1 MDQLERL
8 KGVWQ
13 NQAEPSIKYTKSD
26 IFDMIQK
33 KSSSVVKWIL
43 IISIIEFI
51 LPNIIV
57 LFTDNSASK
66 KIYDTYNLNGVMFNY
81 TIIYVVII
89 IGFIYY
95 FYKNYKNISAD
106 NSVKDLL
113 YSIILTRKTV
123 KYYINTNLTLAA
135 IIGLHV
141 FYKVFSSAAFIDK
154 LPENTDMITVWAT
167 AISIFAIV
175 LFLFW
180 CFYKI
185 VYGFLLRKL
194 NRNYKELL
202 KNDYC

>member
-1 MDQLERL
+1 MDQLEKL

-13 NQAEPSIKYTKSD
+13 NQAESSIKYTKSD

-123 KYYINTNLTLAA
+123 RYYINTNLTLAA
-135 IIGLHV
+135 IIGFHV

-154 LPENTDMITVWAT
+154 LPENTKMITVWVT
-167 AISIFAIV
+167 AITIFAIV

-194 NRNYKELL
+194 NRNYKELI

>member
-1 MDQLERL
+1 MDHLEKL

-13 NQAEPSIKYTKSD
+13 NQNDSAIKFTKSD
-26 IFDMIQK
+26 IFSMIQK

-43 IISIIEFI
+43 IVSIIEFI
-51 LPNIIV
+51 LPNLIL
-57 LFTDNSASK
+57 LFTDNTASK
-66 KIYDTYNLNGVMFNY
+66 KLYDTYDLNGIILNY
-81 TIIYVVII
+81 TILYVIII

-106 NSVKDLL
+106 NSVKELL
-113 YSIILTRKTV
+113 HSIILTRKTV

-141 FYKVFSSAAFIDK
+141 FYKVFNSPVFMDK
-154 LPENTDMITVWAT
+154 LPENTNMLTVWAT
-167 AISIFAIV
+167 AITVFAIV

-180 CFYKI
+180 CAYKI
-185 VYGFLLRKL
+185 VYGFFLRKL

-202 KNDYC
+202 KNE

>member
-1 MDQLERL
+1 MDHLEKL

-13 NQAEPSIKYTKSD
+13 DQNDSTIKFTKSD
-26 IFDMIQK
+26 IFGMIQK

-43 IISIIEFI
+43 IVSIIEFI
-51 LPNIIV
+51 LPNLLL
-57 LFTDNSASK
+57 LFTDNTASK
-66 KIYDTYNLNGVMFNY
+66 KLYETYGLNGIMLNY
-81 TIIYVVII
+81 TILYVIII

-106 NSVKDLL
+106 NSVKELL
-113 YSIILTRKTV
+113 HSIILTRKTV

-141 FYKVFSSAAFIDK
+141 FYKVFNSPVFMDK
-154 LPENTDMITVWAT
+154 LPENTNMLTVWAT
-167 AISIFAIV
+167 AITVFAIV

-180 CFYKI
+180 CVYKI
-185 VYGFLLRKL
+185 VYGFFLRKL

-202 KNDYC
+202 KNE

>member
-1 MDQLERL
+1 MDHLEKL

-13 NQAEPSIKYTKSD
+13 DQNDSTIKFTKSD
-26 IFDMIQK
+26 IFGMIQK

-43 IISIIEFI
+43 IVSIIEFI
-51 LPNIIV
+51 LPNLLL
-57 LFTDNSASK
+57 LFTDNTASK
-66 KIYDTYNLNGVMFNY
+66 KLYETYGLNGIMLNY
-81 TIIYVVII
+81 TILYVIII

-106 NSVKDLL
+106 NSVKELL
-113 YSIILTRKTV
+113 HSIILTRKTV

-141 FYKVFSSAAFIDK
+141 FYKVFNSPVFMNK
-154 LPENTDMITVWAT
+154 LPENTNMLTVWAT
-167 AISIFAIV
+167 AITVFAIV

-180 CFYKI
+180 CVYKI
-185 VYGFLLRKL
+185 VYGFFLRKL

-202 KNDYC
+202 KNE

>member
-1 MDQLERL
+1 MDHLEKL

-13 NQAEPSIKYTKSD
+13 DQNDSAIKFTKSD
-26 IFDMIQK
+26 IFGMIQK

-43 IISIIEFI
+43 IVSIIEFI
-51 LPNIIV
+51 LPNLLL
-57 LFTDNSASK
+57 LFTDNTASK
-66 KIYDTYNLNGVMFNY
+66 KLYETYGLNGIMLNY
-81 TIIYVVII
+81 TILYVIII

-106 NSVKDLL
+106 NSVKELL
-113 YSIILTRKTV
+113 HSIILTRKTV

-141 FYKVFSSAAFIDK
+141 FYKVFNSPVFMDK
-154 LPENTDMITVWAT
+154 LPENTNMLTVWAT
-167 AISIFAIV
+167 AITVFAIV

-180 CFYKI
+180 CVYKI
-185 VYGFLLRKL
+185 VYGFFLRKL

-202 KNDYC
+202 KNE

>member
-1 MDQLERL
+1 MDHLEKL

-13 NQAEPSIKYTKSD
+13 NQNDSTIKFTKSD
-26 IFDMIQK
+26 IFSMIQK

-43 IISIIEFI
+43 IVSIIEFI
-51 LPNIIV
+51 LPNLIL
-57 LFTDNSASK
+57 LFTDNTASK
-66 KIYDTYNLNGVMFNY
+66 KLYNTYDLNGIMLNY
-81 TIIYVVII
+81 TILYVIII

-106 NSVKDLL
+106 NSVKELL
-113 YSIILTRKTV
+113 HSIILTRKTV

-141 FYKVFSSAAFIDK
+141 FYKVFNSPVFMDK
-154 LPENTDMITVWAT
+154 LPENTYMLTVWAT
-167 AISIFAIV
+167 AITVFAFV

-180 CFYKI
+180 CVYKI
-185 VYGFLLRKL
+185 IYGFFLRKL

-202 KNDYC
+202 KNE

>member
-1 MDQLERL
+1 MDHLEKL

-13 NQAEPSIKYTKSD
+13 DQNDSAIKFTKSD
-26 IFDMIQK
+26 IFGMIQK

-43 IISIIEFI
+43 IVSIIEFI
-51 LPNIIV
+51 LPNLLL
-57 LFTDNSASK
+57 LFTDNTASK
-66 KIYDTYNLNGVMFNY
+66 KLYETYGLNGIMLNY
-81 TIIYVVII
+81 TILYVIII

-106 NSVKDLL
+106 NSVKELL
-113 YSIILTRKTV
+113 HSIILTRKTV

-141 FYKVFSSAAFIDK
+141 FYKVFNSKVFMDK
-154 LPENTDMITVWAT
+154 LPENTNMLTVWAT
-167 AISIFAIV
+167 AITVFAIV

-180 CFYKI
+180 CVYKI
-185 VYGFLLRKL
+185 VYGFFLRKL

-202 KNDYC
+202 KNE

>member
-1 MDQLERL
+1 MDQLEKL

-13 NQAEPSIKYTKSD
+13 NQNESAIKFTKSD
-26 IFDMIQK
+26 IFGMIQK

-51 LPNIIV
+51 LPNLII

-66 KIYDTYNLNGVMFNY
+66 KLYDDYDLNGVMFNY
-81 TIIYVVII
+81 TIIYVIII

-113 YSIILTRKTV
+113 HSILLTRKTV

-141 FYKVFSSAAFIDK
+141 FYKVFNSSQFIDK
-154 LPENTDMITVWAT
+154 LPENSNMVMVWTV
-167 AISIFAIV
+167 AIAVFAFV
-175 LFLFW
+175 LFIFW
-180 CFYKI
+180 CIYRI
-185 VYGFLLRKL
+185 VYGFFLRKL

-202 KNDYC
+202 KSDYC

>member
-1 MDQLERL
+1 MDQLEKFKR
-8 KGVWQ
+8 VWQ
-13 NQAEPSIKYTKSD
+13 NQDKSAITFTQSD

-51 LPNIIV
+51 LPNLII

-66 KIYDTYNLNGVMFNY
+66 KLYDTYELNGVMLNY
-81 TIIYVVII
+81 TILYVVII
-89 IGFIYY
+89 IGFIYF

-113 YSIILTRKTV
+113 HSIIVTRKTV

-135 IIGLHV
+135 VIGLHV
-141 FYKVFSSAAFIDK
+141 FYKVFNSTKFTDK
-154 LPENTDMITVWAT
+154 LPDDTNMIMVWVI
-167 AISIFAIV
+167 AIAVFAFI

-180 CFYKI
+180 IIYKI
-185 VYGFLLRKL
+185 VYGFFLRKL

-202 KNDYC
+202 KKE

>member
-1 MDQLERL
+1 MDQLEKL
-8 KGVWQ
+8 KGVWHDQ
-13 NQAEPSIKYTKSD
+13 NDLSIKFTKSD

-43 IISIIEFI
+43 IVSIIEFI
-51 LPNIIV
+51 LPNLLL
-57 LFTDNSASK
+57 LFTDNTASK
-66 KIYDTYNLNGVMFNY
+66 KLHDTYDLNGIMLNY
-81 TIIYVVII
+81 TILYVIII

-135 IIGLHV
+135 VIGLHV
-141 FYKVFSSAAFIDK
+141 FYKVFNSSVFMDK
-154 LPENTDMITVWAT
+154 LPENTNMLTVWAT
-167 AISIFAIV
+167 AIAVFAFV

-180 CFYKI
+180 CVYKI
-185 VYGFLLRKL
+185 VYGFFLRKL
-194 NRNYKELL
+194 NSNYKELL
-202 KNDYC
+202 KNE

>member
-1 MDQLERL
+1 MDQLEKL

-13 NQAEPSIKYTKSD
+13 NQSEPSIKYTKND
-26 IFDMIQK
+26 IFGMIQK

-43 IISIIEFI
+43 IVSIIEFI
-51 LPNIIV
+51 LPNLII

-66 KIYDTYNLNGVMFNY
+66 KMHETYDLNGVMLNY
-81 TIIYVVII
+81 TIIYVLII

-106 NSVKDLL
+106 NSIKDLL
-113 YSIILTRKTV
+113 HSIILTRKTV

-135 IIGLHV
+135 VIGLHV
-141 FYKVFSSAAFIDK
+141 FYKVFNSTEFIDK
-154 LPENTDMITVWAT
+154 LPQNTNMVTVWAT
-167 AISIFAIV
+167 TIAVFAVV

-185 VYGFLLRKL
+185 VYGFFLRKL
-194 NRNYKELL
+194 KRNYKELL

>member
-1 MDQLERL
+1 MDQLEKL

-13 NQAEPSIKYTKSD
+13 NQIEPSIKYTKND
-26 IFDMIQK
+26 IFGMIQK

-43 IISIIEFI
+43 IVSIIEFI
-51 LPNIIV
+51 LPNLII

-66 KIYDTYNLNGVMFNY
+66 KMHETYDLNGVMLNY
-81 TIIYVVII
+81 TIIYVLII

-106 NSVKDLL
+106 NSIKDLL
-113 YSIILTRKTV
+113 HSIILTRKTV

-135 IIGLHV
+135 VIGLHV
-141 FYKVFSSAAFIDK
+141 FYKVFNSTEFIDK
-154 LPENTDMITVWAT
+154 LPQNTNMVTVWAT
-167 AISIFAIV
+167 TIAVFAVV

-185 VYGFLLRKL
+185 VYGFFLRKL